1 MDAFIAASLERL
13 AATSVQTVVLVALV
27 WSLCRLM
34 PRLPPASQCWL
45 WWLVA
50 LQALLGLI
58 APPLEL
64 PWLAQASAVPV
75 AEIVPFAAA
84 GGATMDAMAATTPPA
99 SAGFSWQIG
108 LVALWLAGVIVMAGV
123 TLRDWRRSREI
134 LRHSVPCTDEVLVQ
148 ALALAAEAHGLRR
161 TPRLRVSG
169 DIDSPQLVGPWRP
182 VLLLP
187 AQRVLGGDDLDMALT
202 HELVHLHRRDLWWG
216 WAPTLAR
223 HLFFFHPLIHLAA
236 REYGIAR
243 EAACDAA
250 VVAGDRRCRHDY
262 GRLLVRLGTSP
273 SLRTGLASASPTFLC
288 LKRRL
293 TMLQNTA
300 SFPRVGAFALLIL
313 VAAVGVAPLRLVAA
327 PSDGAVAASPQ
338 SAIGGAVIIQST
350 TSLASTS
357 GGKDRVTGQIHLSK
371 SSPDQAYVRIHG
383 KDKRTVMNGSTDDLE
398 EARRAIAGQRDALWV
413 RQGSARYLIRDP
425 ATLARFDA
433 LIAPIRE
440 LGDQQGALGQRQG
453 ELGQRQGKLGQEQG
467 ELGQRQ
473 ARLALAAAQRAL
485 EGGSR
490 DESASEKQ
498 QQAEINARQKAIGE
512 RQEELSRRQAEL
524 SQQQAA
530 LSSRQVEATRRAD
543 EGLKQLLDGALASQV
558 AKRIDR

>member
-1 MDAFIAASLERL
+1 
-13 AATSVQTVVLVALV
+13 
-27 WSLCRLM
+27 
-34 PRLPPASQCWL
+34 
-45 WWLVA
+45 
-50 LQALLGLI
+50 
-58 APPLEL
+58 
-64 PWLAQASAVPV
+64 
-75 AEIVPFAAA
+75 
-84 GGATMDAMAATTPPA
+84 
-99 SAGFSWQIG
+99 
-108 LVALWLAGVIVMAGV
+108 
-123 TLRDWRRSREI
+123 
-134 LRHSVPCTDEVLVQ
+134 
-148 ALALAAEAHGLRR
+148 
-161 TPRLRVSG
+161 
-169 DIDSPQLVGPWRP
+169 
-182 VLLLP
+182 
-187 AQRVLGGDDLDMALT
+187 
-202 HELVHLHRRDLWWG
+202 
-216 WAPTLAR
+216 
-223 HLFFFHPLIHLAA
+223 
-236 REYGIAR
+236 
-243 EAACDAA
+243 
-250 VVAGDRRCRHDY
+250 
-262 GRLLVRLGTSP
+262 
-273 SLRTGLASASPTFLC
+273 
-288 LKRRL
+288 
-293 TMLQNTA
+293 MLQNTA